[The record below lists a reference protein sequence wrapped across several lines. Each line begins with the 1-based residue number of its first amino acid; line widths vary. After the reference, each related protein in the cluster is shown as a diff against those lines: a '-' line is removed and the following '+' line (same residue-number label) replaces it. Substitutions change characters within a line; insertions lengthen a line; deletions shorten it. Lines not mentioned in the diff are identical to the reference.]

1 MTELMTI
8 DDFQKLMKNNLI
20 KYVDTHHKNNYGIII
35 NILYDEMQSFLE
47 NIDKITN
54 NNFFIKNK
62 KIYYKK
68 LDYNS
73 TIVRPL
79 TNELNCASV
88 NKSVVSPEF
97 QYPDIIIETFIK
109 CTNDLLKKHEN

>member
-1 MTELMTI
+1 MTELTNV
-8 DDFQKLMKNNLI
+8 DEFQKLMKNNLI
-20 KYVDTHHKNNYGIII
+20 KYVDTHHKNNYGMII
-35 NILYDEMQSFLE
+35 NIMYNEMQSFLE

-54 NNFFIKNK
+54 NNFFTKNK
-62 KIYYKK
+62 IIYYKK

-73 TIVRPL
+73 TIVRPF
-79 TNELNCASV
+79 TNELNCETV
-88 NKSVVSPEF
+88 KNIILPEF